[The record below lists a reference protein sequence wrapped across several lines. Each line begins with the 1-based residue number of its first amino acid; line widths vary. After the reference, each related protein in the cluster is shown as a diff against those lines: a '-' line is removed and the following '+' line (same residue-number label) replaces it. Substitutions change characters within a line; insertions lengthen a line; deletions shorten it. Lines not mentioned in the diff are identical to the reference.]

1 MKGRGSRGGL
11 LLEEKFEV
19 STSACCTCEIVVA
32 CVLQVRTGSQ
42 NTRGIAY
49 GDHVVGNGVGDHA
62 GGANHAIAPDVFHDN
77 SVCP

>member
-11 LLEEKFEV
+11 LREEKYEV
-19 STSACCTCEIVVA
+19 PAATYCTCEIIIS
-32 CVLQVRTGSQ
+32 CVLQVRAGSQ
-42 NTRGIAY
+42 NTGGIAY
-49 GDHVVGNGVGDHA
+49 GDHVVGNDVGDHA